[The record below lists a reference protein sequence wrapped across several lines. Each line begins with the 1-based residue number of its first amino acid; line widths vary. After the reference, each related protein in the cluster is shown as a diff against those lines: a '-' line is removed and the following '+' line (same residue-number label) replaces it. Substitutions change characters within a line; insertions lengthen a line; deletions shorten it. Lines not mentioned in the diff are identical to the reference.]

1 MENHKT
7 KGFSWYAG
15 KKVVWRH
22 IAGGICLLLFGA
34 LMLTGCNKQ
43 EQINE
48 ANWPTDDTVIRLYQH
63 ETGNVVQMTLEEY
76 LCGVLA
82 GEMDNTWPEEAL
94 KAQAILARTFTL
106 EKMNQGT
113 LANKNADAS
122 TDIQEFQ
129 AYDASKIN
137 EAIREAVD
145 DTEDQVVVYNGQL
158 IKAWFFSDGGGV
170 TAATAK
176 EGLSYDKEET
186 PYIKSVVDP
195 GATHSKNPNQS
206 WEAIFSMEQVAEAI
220 ASVTGVSRDFYQDVK
235 IAQRGPSGR
244 VTTYQFDNVVVGAAA
259 LRLALGG
266 TEMKSNLVDAI
277 VIEDDMLYIKGK
289 GYGHGVGL
297 SQWGARVLAEQ
308 GKNAEQI
315 IQYFF
320 ADVKIV
326 EIDS

>member
-1 MENHKT
+1 MDNHKT
-7 KGFSWYAG
+7 KEFSWHAG
-15 KKVVWRH
+15 KKVAWRH

-34 LMLTGCNKQ
+34 VMLTGCNKQ
-43 EQINE
+43 EQING